1 MSKTSTKKPAPPPPP
16 TVLVL
21 TLQTD
26 GTGALLTR
34 RGELASLSS
43 FTFQNMAGIVSAI
56 EHGAAH
62 LLNVEKNPP
71 KDVPHTATSS
81 SPTLP
86 VPVESPELPA
96 AEPLE
101 PQQETVLDDTNL
113 PAVEGSAASGTPAA
127 SALPLPLSLNGPLAG
142 IIPETAQLNLF

>member
-21 TLQTD
+21 TLQAD
-26 GTGALLTR
+26 GTGTLLTR

-62 LLNVEKNPP
+62 LLDVEKNPP
-71 KDVPHTATSS
+71 QDVPHTATSS
-81 SPTLP
+81 SPTVP
-86 VPVESPELPA
+86 ATPVETPESPA
-96 AEPLE
+96 ADPSEPA
-101 PQQETVLDDTNL
+101 QET
-113 PAVEGSAASGTPAA
+113 
-127 SALPLPLSLNGPLAG
+127 
-142 IIPETAQLNLF
+142 

>member
-26 GTGALLTR
+26 GTGTLLTR

-62 LLNVEKNPP
+62 LLDVEKNPP
-71 KDVPHTATSS
+71 QDVPHTAASS
-81 SPTLP
+81 SPTP
-86 VPVESPELPA
+86 SAPVEITEPTA
-96 AEPLE
+96 AEPSE
-101 PQQETVLDDTNL
+101 TPQETILDDTNP
-113 PAVEGSAASGTPAA
+113 PAVEVSAVPDTPAA
-127 SALPLPLSLNGPLAG
+127 SALPLPLDLNKPLVG
-142 IIPETAQLNLF
+142 ITP

>member
-1 MSKTSTKKPAPPPPP
+1 MSKTSTKKPAPPPSP

-26 GTGALLTR
+26 GTGTLLTR

-62 LLNVEKNPP
+62 LLDVEKNPP
-71 KDVPHTATSS
+71 PQDVPHTAASS
-81 SPTLP
+81 SPAAAA
-86 VPVESPELPA
+86 PVETPESPA
-96 AEPLE
+96 ADPSEPA
-101 PQQETVLDDTNL
+101 QETVLDDTN
-113 PAVEGSAASGTPAA
+113 PPTVEGSAALDAPAA
-127 SALPLPLSLNGPLAG
+127 ALPLPLNLNKPLAG
-142 IIPETAQLNLF
+142 ITPERAQLNLF